1 MSINIKIPDQTFN
14 FSELSLGEPSAILN
28 GFYYSRIQHGDDLY
42 IQTPEIISKS
52 GFVNTTNK
60 NYIDLIFNNNNELI
74 LEWFE
79 NLENRIKILIYEK
92 RAEWFTESNVEMS
105 DIENI
110 FISPIRSY
118 KSGKQFVLR
127 ANIESAKNSFI
138 NVDNIKIYDSNH
150 NEINKDNINNSTKF
164 IALIKISG
172 IKFSSRTFQ
181 IYIEIK
187 QIMLVD
193 DKQNSI
199 FSKCLITPTKDKKV
213 TPSIALEIDKQT
225 DKQNDTNNNDDNY
238 DNHDND
244 DNNDNNNQKII
255 LETKEIETNKVE
267 DTENLNDITETNEIA
282 DTISDDTIGVDTIG
296 AGAADTG
303 VDTIGA
309 AAADTGVDT
318 IGAGAADTTVDT
330 TVDDT
335 IGTDTINVDEIQVT
349 NKEFIENI
357 NNLNNDEAEEVNV
370 NLDNLEKSNIVL
382 QDPTDE
388 HIELY
393 REALKKAKELRKQA
407 LQSHLEAQN
416 IKAKYLLNVYSDS
429 ESDSDYIDSE
439 NEESN
444 NI

>member
-1 MSINIKIPDQTFN
+1 MFIYITNKEYIICYKRDNFFYNILNMSINIKIPDQTFN

-164 IALIKISG
+164 IALIK
-172 IKFSSRTFQ
+172 
-181 IYIEIK
+181 
-187 QIMLVD
+187 
-193 DKQNSI
+193 
-199 FSKCLITPTKDKKV
+199 
-213 TPSIALEIDKQT
+213 
-225 DKQNDTNNNDDNY
+225 
-238 DNHDND
+238 
-244 DNNDNNNQKII
+244 
-255 LETKEIETNKVE
+255 
-267 DTENLNDITETNEIA
+267 
-282 DTISDDTIGVDTIG
+282 
-296 AGAADTG
+296 
-303 VDTIGA
+303 
-309 AAADTGVDT
+309 
-318 IGAGAADTTVDT
+318 
-330 TVDDT
+330 
-335 IGTDTINVDEIQVT
+335 
-349 NKEFIENI
+349 
-357 NNLNNDEAEEVNV
+357 
-370 NLDNLEKSNIVL
+370 
-382 QDPTDE
+382 
-388 HIELY
+388 
-393 REALKKAKELRKQA
+393 
-407 LQSHLEAQN
+407 
-416 IKAKYLLNVYSDS
+416 
-429 ESDSDYIDSE
+429 
-439 NEESN
+439 
-444 NI
+444 